1 MSKGG
6 VRTGAGRPKG
16 STKLSF
22 MKCLQVGMDCEQ
34 AWRELVQIS
43 IKNALREINNNV
55 SKEWTKAK
63 NISIEKR
70 KKWLESEEGQNYLD
84 DVNFAL
90 QADQNLD
97 DEEDPVRVLQINPK
111 RPKGHRERIMKE
123 VSQKYSI
130 SERMVETCWKKYRSF
145 EKSNLQ
151 EK

>member
-1 MSKGG
+1 
-6 VRTGAGRPKG
+6 
-16 STKLSF
+16 
-22 MKCLQVGMDCEQ
+22 MDCEQ

-145 EKSNLQ
+145 EKSDLQ